1 MTKKQ
6 TKPFKPDTR
15 LIALL
20 VIAVIL
26 FLVVILV

>member
-1 MTKKQ
+1 MSRKQ
-6 TKPFKPDTR
+6 AKTFKPDTR

-26 FLVVILV
+26 FLVVIFV